1 MLDANCRSSYQEMA
15 SGLGLSANAVKKRV
29 SKLIETGRIVGFR
42 VLPSL
47 AMMDA
52 TLALAIIYTD
62 GSENR
67 EATVNH
73 IGSTP
78 VFHHIST
85 IAGTE
90 GGTYFAI
97 GRYCGLDQL
106 SEVTK
111 RIREIPEFKD
121 IAIHNLLFSEGAK
134 VELTKLHVRLLKHLR
149 ADPRM
154 SIADIAQNVGITAK
168 RTRRLLNDLTESG
181 AFRFRIRWNMST
193 GKDTQFLVRI
203 EYEES
208 EVSGYDMHQWLLN
221 DFPSQFWEAYI
232 SSTEPIVF
240 GNFVV
245 PTLRDAEETAKHIR
259 QSEHVNS
266 ATTYVCFSNTKFQ
279 RIGDRWMEKLISES
293 DS

>member
-29 SKLIETGRIVGFR
+29 SKLIESGRIVGFR

-47 AMMDA
+47 TMMDA
-52 TLALAIIYTD
+52 TLVLAIVYTD

-85 IAGTE
+85 IAATE

-106 SEVTK
+106 SEVT
-111 RIREIPEFKD
+111 RQIREIPE
-121 IAIHNLLFSEGAK
+121 IRNIEIHNLLFSEGAK
-134 VELTKLHVRLLKHLR
+134 IELTKQHVRLLKHLR

-154 SIADIAQNVGITAK
+154 SIADMAQNTGITAK
-168 RTRRLLNDLTESG
+168 RARRLVNDLTENG

-208 EVSGYDMHQWLLN
+208 EMSGYDLFRWLLK
-221 DFPSQFWEAYI
+221 DFPSRFWEAYI
-232 SSTEPIVF
+232 SSTEAIVF

-245 PTLRDAEETAKHIR
+245 PTLRDAEETAKQIR
-259 QSEHVNS
+259 QSKHVKS
-266 ATTYVCFSNTKFQ
+266 ATAYVCFSNTKF
-279 RIGDRWMEKLISES
+279 RRLGDSWMEKLISES
-293 DS
+293 ES